1 MVKASTTGVPE
12 DDTDR
17 LALPAVQPVGTLQ
30 QVLAALS
37 DPVRLEMV
45 RRMAKTREPVACTLL
60 YEGINK
66 STASHHFKI
75 LREAG
80 LTERVM
86 IGGQVHQLLRAD
98 AVEGALPGVLTSVVA
113 AAEG

>member
-1 MVKASTTGVPE
+1 MAHAAEVGQH
-12 DDTDR
+12 D
-17 LALPAVQPVGTLQ
+17 LPAVHPVGNVQ
-30 QVLAALS
+30 QVLGALA

-45 RRMAKTREPVACTLL
+45 RRLAERKEPTACSML

>member
-1 MVKASTTGVPE
+1 MAHAAEVGQH
-12 DDTDR
+12 D
-17 LALPAVQPVGTLQ
+17 LPAVHPVGNVQ
-30 QVLAALS
+30 QVLGALA

-45 RRMAKTREPVACTLL
+45 RRLAERKEPTACSML

-80 LTERVM
+80 LTEPSIV
-86 IGGQVHQLLRAD
+86 GGKTHQRLRFAE
-98 AVEGALPGVLTSVVA
+98 VEEALPGVLSAVVDA
-113 AAEG
+113 L